1 MSTDDAK
8 TVIMPAWLDYK
19 QAEAYSSLSRTTLGN
34 SKLAA
39 RLRRPISVGPC
50 ASSATRWRGSWNR
63 GSPMSRT
70 SGARVICTS
79 RLDTTVEAELDLIV
93 AVYRF
98 VLFGSNARKKAITPD
113 GSDDTEDV
121 NNDRTDTNAAPE

>member
-1 MSTDDAK
+1 
-8 TVIMPAWLDYK
+8 
-19 QAEAYSSLSRTTLGN
+19 
-34 SKLAA
+34 
-39 RLRRPISVGPC
+39 
-50 ASSATRWRGSWNR
+50 
-63 GSPMSRT
+63 MSRT

-79 RLDTTVEAELDLIV
+79 RLDTTVEAELDVIV

-113 GSDDTEDV
+113 GFDDTEDV